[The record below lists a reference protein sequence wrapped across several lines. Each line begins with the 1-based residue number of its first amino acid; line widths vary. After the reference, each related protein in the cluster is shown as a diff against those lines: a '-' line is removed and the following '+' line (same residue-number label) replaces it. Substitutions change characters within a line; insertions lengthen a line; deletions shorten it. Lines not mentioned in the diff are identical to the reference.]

1 MTTNKRLILA
11 SASPRR
17 QELLQLLEIPFKVR
31 APDVEEL
38 LQPGELP
45 SEAPQRFSRLKAGN
59 IAHSAGKS
67 IVLAAD
73 TIVVH
78 EDEILG
84 KPRDADHAR
93 DMLRRLRGK
102 HHVVLSGITV
112 MDTSTGEQITD
123 LCESQVW
130 MRDMDDDEIDAYVA
144 SGDPMDKAA
153 AYGIQNVEFA
163 PVERVVGC
171 PANVMGLPM
180 CHVIQSLQRLG
191 IDSPLTQPTDC
202 KMGHGDYVCPL
213 AEGVLGS

>member
-17 QELLQLLEIPFKVR
+17 QELLELLEIPFQVR
-31 APDVEEL
+31 VPDVEEQ

-45 SEAPQRFSRLKAGN
+45 SEAPQRFSRLKAEH

-73 TIVVH
+73 TVVVH

-102 HHVVLSGITV
+102 RHVVLSGITV
-112 MDTSTGEQITD
+112 IDTTTGEQITD

-130 MRDMDDDEIDAYVA
+130 MRHMDDDEIEAYIA

-153 AYGIQNVEFA
+153 AYGIQNAEFA
-163 PVERVVGC
+163 PVKRVVGC

-180 CHVIQSLQRLG
+180 CHVIQSLHRLG
-191 IDSPLTQPTDC
+191 MRTPLTQPTDC
-202 KMGHGDYVCPL
+202 EMDQDGYLCPL
-213 AEGVLGS
+213 AEHVLGP